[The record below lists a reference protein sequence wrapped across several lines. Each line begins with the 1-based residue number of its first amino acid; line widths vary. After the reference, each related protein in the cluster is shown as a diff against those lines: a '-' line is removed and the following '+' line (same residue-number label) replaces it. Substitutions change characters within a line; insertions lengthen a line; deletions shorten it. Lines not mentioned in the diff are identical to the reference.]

1 MSSHAKQ
8 RTCIVCRKT
17 DTKQSFLRVV
27 RTPEGQ
33 VELDPTGKKNGRGAY
48 VCGIACFERAIATK
62 RFDSALRTKLTED
75 DYGRLKSD
83 VLKTL

>member
-48 VCGIACFERAIATK
+48 VCGVACFEKALTTK

-75 DYGRLKSD
+75 DYERLKSD
-83 VLKTL
+83 VLEML